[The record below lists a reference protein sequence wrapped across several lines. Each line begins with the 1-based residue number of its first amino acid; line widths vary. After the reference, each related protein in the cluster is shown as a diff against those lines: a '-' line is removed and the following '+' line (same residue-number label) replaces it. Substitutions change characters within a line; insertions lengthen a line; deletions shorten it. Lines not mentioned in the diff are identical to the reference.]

1 MMHGGI
7 FQGGNDA
14 DNNGNCVGRGI
25 VIHLLLLP
33 HTNAC
38 TYTSQTL
45 QDGDDTSHTLIEE
58 SVHTE
63 DEQGE
68 ESGEYE

>member
-14 DNNGNCVGRGI
+14 NNNGNCVGRDI
-25 VIHLLLLP
+25 VIHLLLP
-33 HTNAC
+33 HTNVC
-38 TYTSQTL
+38 MYTSQTL
-45 QDGDDTSHTLIEE
+45 QDGDDASHTLIEE